1 MVKKEIGISIEEE
14 TVEEIDSL
22 LEYGDSRSAWIRDA
36 IQERL
41 DRLEK
46 NTEG

>member
-1 MVKKEIGISIEEE
+1 MAKTEIGISIEEE

-36 IQERL
+36 IQEKL
-41 DRLEK
+41 DRSEEE
-46 NTEG
+46 TDG